1 MYKIALEKYKIVFKL
16 LPLLDAIRLT
26 TLLLVRRFIFKSGK
40 IIFSQ
45 TGEEIIIQWILKDI
59 KEGFYLDVGCHHPY
73 KISNTFQLYLKGWQG
88 IAIDANPALIDKW
101 KRKRR
106 KDIALVAAIS
116 DEEKEVTFYEFKESE
131 VNTMDESM
139 SKEWKRKFNYQ
150 SERKLITQ
158 TLTSI
163 LNTHLPTNQ
172 TIDLLTVDVEGNDF
186 NVIKS
191 IDLTKYRPK
200 LIVAELHGF
209 DLSNIE
215 KNEIYQY
222 LITNGYT
229 LVSFATLNGYFLDT
243 RK

>member
-1 MYKIALEKYKIVFKL
+1 MYKTVFKL
-16 LPLLDAIRLT
+16 LPFLDAIRLNI
-26 TLLLVRRFIFKSGK
+26 LLFVRRYIFKFGK

-45 TGEEIIIQWILKDI
+45 TGEEIVIQWILKDI
-59 KEGFYLDVGCHHPY
+59 KQGFYLDVGCHHPY
-73 KISNTFQLYLKGWQG
+73 KISNTFQLYLKGWRG
-88 IAIDANPALIDKW
+88 IAIDANPTLIEKW
-101 KRKRR
+101 KRKR
-106 KDIALVAAIS
+106 KNDIALVAAVS

-139 SKEWKRKFNYQ
+139 SHEWKQKFNYK

-158 TLTSI
+158 TLTTI
-163 LNTHLPTNQ
+163 LDTHLPKNQ
-172 TIDLLTVDVEGNDF
+172 KIDLLTVDVEGNDF

-200 LIVAELHGF
+200 LIVVEIHGF

-222 LITNGYT
+222 LTDQKYT
-229 LVSFATLNGYFLDT
+229 LVSFATMNGYFLDV
-243 RK
+243 K